1 MTSEP
6 ALRLNADVRR
16 CSFGLAAVA
25 LLAIAGSSAH
35 AQVFP
40 HVTPEGLP
48 NIQSKSAIIVDLDS
62 GEVLYEKNA
71 DEVRPIAS
79 TSKIF
84 TAMAV
89 QRAEIDLEAATEI
102 TAYDRT
108 YAARGARSR
117 LLVGRAFRNL
127 DLLRALLIASDNRA
141 ATALARAVGMTT
153 EELVAK
159 MNKIAEELGL
169 EHTRLTDPSGLNG
182 NESTAR
188 ELAAAFQASLSDP
201 LVAELMATPT
211 VEVQS
216 QDERNLTIN
225 YRNTNRSLHS
235 AAHDVFAGK
244 TGYTTP
250 ALYCLLI
257 AAEVED
263 RRLGMV
269 FLGSYGR
276 LTRFGDFGRASRWV
290 SQLEAADEAQIATSG
305 DVRGLV
311 PIN

>member
-1 MTSEP
+1 LTR
-6 ALRLNADVRR
+6 AAGLRLNGPVRR
-16 CSFGLAAVA
+16 CTLGLAA
-25 LLAIAGSSAH
+25 AIALSLAGSAH

-40 HVTPEGLP
+40 HFTPEGLP
-48 NIQSKSAIIVDLDS
+48 NIQSYSAIIVDLDS

-89 QRAEIDLEAATEI
+89 QRLGIDLEAATEI
-102 TAYDRT
+102 TEYDRA

-117 LLVGRAFRNL
+117 LLVGRTFRNL

-141 ATALARAVGMTT
+141 ATALARAVGLST
-153 EELVAK
+153 EQLVAR
-159 MNKIAEELGL
+159 MNAVAEELGL
-169 EHTRLTDPSGLNG
+169 EHTRLTDPSGLNE
-182 NESTAR
+182 NLSTAR
-188 ELAAAFQASLSDP
+188 ELAQAFQASLGDP
-201 LVAELMATPT
+201 LLAELLGTRE

-216 QDERNLTIN
+216 SDERAVTIG

-235 AAHDVFAGK
+235 AGHDVFAGK

-257 AAEVED
+257 AAEVES

-269 FLGSYGR
+269 FLGSYGK
-276 LTRFGDFGRASRWV
+276 LTRFGDFSRASRWV
-290 SQLEAADEAQIATSG
+290 SELAAAGDAQIATSG

-311 PIN
+311 PATN

>member
-1 MTSEP
+1 MGH
-6 ALRLNADVRR
+6 VRR
-16 CSFGLAAVA
+16 CTLGLAAAFAA
-25 LLAIAGSSAH
+25 LLAVGNKGAAH
-35 AQVFP
+35 AQAFAP
-40 HVTPEGLP
+40 FTPEGLP
-48 NIQSKSAIIVDLDS
+48 NIQSYSAIIIDLDS

-89 QRAEIDLEAATEI
+89 RKAGIDLEAATQMTE
-102 TAYDRT
+102 YDRA

-141 ATALARAVGMTT
+141 ATALARALGLTT
-153 EELVAK
+153 EQLVDR
-159 MNKIAEELGL
+159 MNHVARELGL
-169 EHTRLTDPSGLNG
+169 ERTRLTDPSGLNG

-188 ELAAAFQASLSDP
+188 ELAVAFQASLQDP
-201 LVAELMATPT
+201 LLAEMMGTRE
-211 VEVQS
+211 VEVHS
-216 QDERNLTIN
+216 SDERALTIA

-235 AAHDVFAGK
+235 ATHNVFAGK

-257 AAEVED
+257 AAEVES

-276 LTRFGDFGRASRWV
+276 LTRFGDFGRAVRWV
-290 SQLEAADEAQIATSG
+290 GTIAAADEAQLATSG

-311 PIN
+311 PVN